1 MKFFLIIF
9 FLFNTTSLYAD
20 DTIDE
25 IVVTAELSDNS
36 LYKLPLSASVIDEE
50 VIKNRDAQ
58 HIEDILFTIPN
69 INYSTGSSRGKF
81 LQIRGIGERS
91 EFTEPVNYS
100 VGVIID
106 GIDFTGIS
114 LAASTFDIEQIEVLK
129 GPQGTIY
136 GANALA
142 GLVNIVSKKPE
153 ETFHS
158 EILGSFSEF
167 NGRSLGFVFTGPLNE
182 NSGFR
187 FGVKKYESDG
197 FIKNQ
202 HLQTDE
208 TNNIDEFVSRFKL
221 YMDSNDQLLE
231 VNLIYSDVDNGYDA
245 FSLDNT
251 RITLSD
257 DPGHDR
263 QETFSGSLKYL
274 KEFTKINV
282 EVLLSFADSDL
293 EYGYD
298 EDWSNTGICDQTSCD
313 SNVFG
318 FDWWYSSF
326 DNYIRNNEN
335 FTLDT
340 RLLSKGNNDWVLG
353 LYYRNQKINL
363 VREYTYLENN
373 FKSSFDTENIALYGQ
388 YKYPFSE
395 TFDIE
400 FGLRI
405 ESRDA
410 DYIDNNGPAPDG
422 FFCIAIYPK
431 PESCLFNNEYNN
443 SEDFWGGKIV
453 FKNQISDNLLSY
465 FLISKGYKPGGIN
478 IEGNVS
484 NENLKYDSETMI
496 NYEIGFK
503 GNLNKNFLFQTS
515 IFYQDREDVQT
526 KQSIVKSIN
535 SDEQG
540 GLCPCSFTDYIGNAV
555 KGSNYGLETELIWLI
570 NNKIDL
576 FFNLGLLETEF
587 NNYLSFSHV
596 DSDLENGTPV
606 NLNGREQSHAPRY
619 QLSLGINYKITDD
632 LFIKFDIE
640 AKDEFYFSDRHNV
653 QSDDYVL
660 FNLLLGYQKESWE
673 FNIFGKNLSDEDYQ
687 TRGFGSFGNDP
698 RKFYATEPYFQFG
711 APRVIGVNGKRKF

>member
-1 MKFFLIIF
+1 MKFYLTIL
-9 FLFNTTSLYAD
+9 FLFNITFLYAED
-20 DTIDE
+20 SINE

-36 LYKLPLSASVIDEE
+36 LYKIPLSASVINSED
-50 VIKNRDAQ
+50 IKNRNAQ
-58 HIEDILFTIPN
+58 HIEDILFSIPN
-69 INYSTGSSRGKF
+69 INYATGASRGKF

-114 LAASTFDIEQIEVLK
+114 LAASTFDIEQIEVLR

-142 GLVNIVSKKPE
+142 GLVNIISNKPKDI
-153 ETFHS
+153 FYS
-158 EILGSFSEF
+158 EISGSLSEF
-167 NGRSLGFVFTGPLNE
+167 DGKSLGLIFTGPLNE

-187 FGVKKYESDG
+187 FGIKKYKNDG

-202 HLQTDE
+202 YLKNDE
-208 TNNIDEFVSRFKL
+208 TNNIDEFVSRFKI
-221 YMDSNDQLLE
+221 YMDDDDQSLE
-231 VNLIYSDVDNGYDA
+231 INFFYSDVDNGYDA
-245 FSLDNT
+245 FSFDNS

-257 DPGHDR
+257 EPGHDR
-263 QETFSGSLKYL
+263 QETFAGSLKYL
-274 KEFTKINV
+274 KEFNNV
-282 EVLLSFADSDL
+282 NAEFLFSFANSDL

-298 EDWSNTGICDQTSCD
+298 EDWSNIGICDQTPCD
-313 SNVFG
+313 SKIFG

-326 DNYIRNNEN
+326 DNYTRNNKN

-353 LYYRNQKINL
+353 LYYRNQELNL
-363 VREYTYLENN
+363 IREYTYLENN

-388 YKYPFSE
+388 YKYALSE
-395 TFDIE
+395 TTDIE
-400 FGLRI
+400 VGLRI
-405 ESRDA
+405 ETREA

-422 FFCIAIYPK
+422 FFCIAVYPK

-443 SEDFWGGKIV
+443 SEGFGGGKIV
-453 FKNQISDNLLSY
+453 FKNQISNNLLTY
-465 FLISKGYKPGGIN
+465 FLISQGYKPGGIN
-478 IEGNVS
+478 IDGNVS
-484 NENLKYDSETMI
+484 SENLEYDSETMV

-503 GNLNKNFLFQTS
+503 GNLYKNILFQTS

-526 KQSIVKSIN
+526 KQSLVTSIK

-540 GLCPCSFTDYIGNAV
+540 GLCPCSFTDYTGNAV
-555 KGSNYGLETELIWLI
+555 KGSNYGLELELIWLI
-570 NNKIDL
+570 NNKTDL
-576 FFNLGLLETEF
+576 FFNFGLLETEF

-596 DSDLENGTPV
+596 DSDLKNGIPV
-606 NLNGREQSHAPRY
+606 DLTGRNQAHAPQY
-619 QLSLGINYKITDD
+619 QLSLGINYRIIDN

-640 AKDEFYFSDRHNV
+640 VKDEFYFSDRHNL
-653 QSDDYVL
+653 QSDDYII
-660 FNLLLGYQKESWE
+660 FNILLSYQKDSWE

-711 APRVIGVNGKRKF
+711 APRIIGISGKRTF